1 MGELIETINSRRK
14 GNNIKV
20 LIIGEEHDLLF
31 LLDSRYQITMVFRF
45 HRVHLK
51 EWWTALF

>member
-20 LIIGEEHDLLF
+20 LIIGEHDLLF